1 MPLLDHLGVKVT
13 NLDRSIKF
21 YTELFGF
28 DLVERRMLGSIDVE
42 AAALKVADDSLIF
55 LLYNSAFASQSS
67 QEHGGVDHFC
77 LTFTKESF
85 EAILARMETLNVRK
99 IGELANRTGA
109 TGRSPSQYIL
119 DPDNNQ
125 IEVKE
130 GLTK

>member
-13 NLDRSIKF
+13 DLDRSIKF

-28 DLVERRMLGSIDVE
+28 ELVDRRMLGSGDVE
-42 AAALKVADDSLIF
+42 AAALKVGDSLIF
-55 LLYNSAFASQSS
+55 LLYNPQFGPHSP
-67 QEHGGVDHFC
+67 EGPGGVDHFC
-77 LTFTKESF
+77 LTFSQDNF
-85 EAILARMETLNVRK
+85 DSILARMKKLNVRM
-99 IGELANRTGA
+99 IGDLSNRTGA

-125 IEVKE
+125 IEVKT